1 MIVNCITVLY
11 NIRKFIAIYLFIF
24 FFLSS
29 ILEVEINRTK

>member
-24 FFLSS
+24 FLS